1 MTIKLSSFAEQDLDD
16 TLEFYNGQMEGLG
29 FEFLHEAKLIFERV
43 QENPC
48 QFPIAHKKMRKAK
61 INRFPFNIFFVD
73 ELLTSFIIGIF
84 HSSRNPNIIKKR
96 YGKK

>member
-1 MTIKLSSFAEQDLDD
+1 MTIKLSPFAEQDLDD

-29 FEFLHEAKLIFERV
+29 FEFLHEAKLIFEQV

>member
-1 MTIKLSSFAEQDLDD
+1 MTIKLSPFAEQDLDD

-73 ELLTSFIIGIF
+73 EFTIPDSKYVYF
-84 HSSRNPNIIKKR
+84 SEYK
-96 YGKK
+96 